1 MPTPAPH
8 RYASI
13 AHALACGAVLVA
25 LAAVPGPLAIAADG
39 PDVGSHL
46 RARLAEVA
54 TPDSH
59 ASAPS
64 SRTDVLQDLYAG
76 RAFAPLWSTPSG
88 PTPQAIALLDILAA
102 ANSYGLRPGDYS
114 DVATSIPGTG
124 GRDSGG
130 DADWRACFDVA
141 LSSVALK
148 FVTDVH
154 YGRVDPGAA
163 GFHIGAT
170 RVPLDAAGVLKRL
183 AASDDVAQVITSV
196 EPQFFHYTLLK
207 QTLARYRQLAARS
220 DLPKLAQL
228 PPRPVKPGDPFPD
241 AAAVRQLLVVLGD
254 LRADDPAVD
263 GEPRLDGALVSGLKR
278 FQARHGLT
286 TDGGLGLTTYEAL
299 TVPLAARVRQIELSL
314 ERWRWLPPFDSPP
327 IIVNIPQFRLFAF
340 QSTTD
345 RAAGLLQ
352 MDVIVGKA
360 FPHTRTPVFTED
372 MRYVI
377 FRPYWDVPR
386 SITEHEELARI
397 RSNPA
402 YLEKQQLEIVAGP
415 DDSATALPPT
425 AENLDALAAGE
436 LRLRQRPGPE
446 NALGL
451 VKFMLPNAYN
461 VYLHSTPAHRLFG
474 ESRRAFS
481 HGCIRV
487 SDPVALAAYVLRDT
501 PGNWTPAAIEAA
513 MNGAQPQ
520 QVKLAKP
527 IRVMILYTTALATEA
542 GPVLFFDDIYG
553 YDRKLEGLLGL
564 ASVAAP

>member
-1 MPTPAPH
+1 MPTRSLH
-8 RYASI
+8 RTTSI
-13 AHALACGAVLVA
+13 VRALACSTLLLFVAALRGPSA
-25 LAAVPGPLAIAADG
+25 LAADG
-39 PDVGSHL
+39 LDVGLLL

-54 TPDSH
+54 KPG
-59 ASAPS
+59 
-64 SRTDVLQDLYAG
+64 SRPFATSPRADVLQDVYG
-76 RAFAPLWSTPSG
+76 RRAFAPLWSTPSG
-88 PTPQAIALLDILAA
+88 PTPQAIALLDTLATA
-102 ANSYGLRPGDYS
+102 DSYGLRPSDY
-114 DVATSIPGTG
+114 
-124 GRDSGG
+124 RDSAATVSGRADGADGG
-130 DADWRACFDVA
+130 NANWRAQFDVA
-141 LSSVALK
+141 LSSVVLK

-154 YGRVDPGAA
+154 YGRVDPVAA

-170 RVPLDAAGVLKRL
+170 RVSLDIAGVFERL
-183 AASDDVAQVITSV
+183 AASDDVVQVIASV

-207 QTLARYRQLAARS
+207 QALARYRLLAARP
-220 DLPKLAQL
+220 DLPKLAPL
-228 PPRPVKPGDPFPD
+228 PSRPIKAGDPYPD
-241 AAAVRQLLVVLGD
+241 AAAVRQLLVMLGD
-254 LRADDPAVD
+254 LRADEPTAE
-263 GEPRLDGALVSGLKR
+263 GELRLDAALVAGLKQ

-286 TDGGLGLTTYEAL
+286 PDGGLGRATYGAL
-299 TVPLAARVRQIELSL
+299 TVPPAARVRQIELSL
-314 ERWRWLPPFDSPP
+314 ERWRWLPPFDAPP
-327 IIVNIPQFRLFAF
+327 IIVNIPQYRLFAF

-372 MRYVI
+372 MRFVI

-386 SITEHEELARI
+386 SITEHEELPRI

-402 YLEKQQLEIVAGP
+402 YLDKQQLEIVAGP

-425 AENLDALAAGE
+425 AGSLDALAAGE

-501 PGNWTPAAIEAA
+501 PGDWAPTAIEAA
-513 MNGAQPQ
+513 MNGAQPRR
-520 QVKLAKP
+520 VNLAKP
-527 IRVMILYTTALATEA
+527 VRVMILYTTALATEA
-542 GPVLFFDDIYG
+542 GPVLFFEDIYG
-553 YDRKLEGLLGL
+553 YDRKLEKLMGL
-564 ASVAAP
+564 APIGAP